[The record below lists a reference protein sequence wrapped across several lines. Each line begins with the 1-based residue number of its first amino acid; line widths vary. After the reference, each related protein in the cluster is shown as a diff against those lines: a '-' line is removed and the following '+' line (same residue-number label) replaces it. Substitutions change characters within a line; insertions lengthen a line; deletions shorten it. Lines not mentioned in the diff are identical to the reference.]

1 VDEGFLRV
9 SLDGETD
16 TTNEGD
22 IVVERLCKAAAA
34 IAERVTTKKP
44 EPIAPK
50 VSFTFSDELR
60 RYTMAHVTARPTPPE
75 DFYSEAMT
83 GVRQRQ
89 RERLEHHRREQRKQ
103 EERERQQ
110 RRWDRRYDHFKR
122 LGTQLH
128 ERNRVTRTEWKQL
141 FDIVFARTDS
151 LKNAPFAFEIY
162 KAIRNI
168 LRTPYGGGFRE
179 LRRAIFDAQ
188 DPRT

>member
-1 VDEGFLRV
+1 
-9 SLDGETD
+9 
-16 TTNEGD
+16 
-22 IVVERLCKAAAA
+22 
-34 IAERVTTKKP
+34 
-44 EPIAPK
+44 
-50 VSFTFSDELR
+50 
-60 RYTMAHVTARPTPPE
+60 
-75 DFYSEAMT
+75 MT

-162 KAIRNI
+162 KALRNFK
-168 LRTPYGGGFRE
+168 LGRPGGFRE
-179 LRRAIFDAQ
+179 MRRVIFDVV
-188 DPRT
+188 DPRK